1 MEADKKYWKKVE
13 MERRQ
18 CERKR
23 GMNESMS
30 QGGLGNGQ
38 KGEES
43 ERKTRG
49 RTGSR
54 KEKNEEKAIGRIGK
68 KTRIGKK
75 ARKGKK
81 AWKEIRIGK
90 RKGEARERLRGVM
103 IKETEKEVRTWL
115 GGKE

>member
-1 MEADKKYWKKVE
+1 
-13 MERRQ
+13 
-18 CERKR
+18 
-23 GMNESMS
+23 MNES
-30 QGGLGNGQ
+30 GRTWEWEIRNRQ

-54 KEKNEEKAIGRIGK
+54 KE
-68 KTRIGKK
+68 
-75 ARKGKK
+75 
-81 AWKEIRIGK
+81 IRIAK
-90 RKGEARERLRGVM
+90 RKGDARERLRGVM